1 MGLNIKNAETERL
14 IKELAE
20 LTGQSQTAAVTTAV
34 RNEIKSVR
42 DSKRQKGALAAELM
56 RIGREAAAL
65 MTEEERNWDYDAFL
79 YDENGLP
86 K

>member
-14 IKELAE
+14 IKELAS
-20 LTGQSQTAAVTTAV
+20 LTGQSQTAAVTEAV
-34 RNEIKSVR
+34 RKEIKAVR
-42 DSKRQKGALAAELM
+42 GSKRQKGALAAELM
-56 RIGREAAAL
+56 RIGREAAAR

>member
-20 LTGQSQTAAVTTAV
+20 LTGQSQTAAVTEAV
-34 RNEIKSVR
+34 RKEIKVVR
-42 DSKRQKGALAAELM
+42 DSRRQKGALAAELM
-56 RIGREAAAL
+56 RIGHEAAAL
-65 MTEEERNWDYDAFL
+65 MTEEERTWDYDAFL
-79 YDENGLP
+79 YDENGMP